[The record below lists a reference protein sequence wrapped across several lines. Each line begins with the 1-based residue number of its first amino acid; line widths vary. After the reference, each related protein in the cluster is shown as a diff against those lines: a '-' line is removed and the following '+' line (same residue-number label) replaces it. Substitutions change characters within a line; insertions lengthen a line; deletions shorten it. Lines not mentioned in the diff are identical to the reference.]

1 MCVMVVSFTFAGPF
15 SPVWSSFRY
24 DWTTAPKSSVMPR
37 LGTRGMPKPSGPHGD
52 AGVWSALAVRLSE
65 PDRLVCAMAV
75 REILGREAE
84 VQAVGR
90 FLDGPAPAGLVL
102 EGPAGIG
109 KTTVWRAG
117 IEHARRAGHRVLVTR
132 PSEVETAPAMAAD
145 GPAGRG
151 VRSARC
157 IAAGTAAIGARRGAA
172 PRERRSG
179 RRRARGG
186 VGCRAGTGAPRGGG
200 EAGPARHR

>member
-1 MCVMVVSFTFAGPF
+1 
-15 SPVWSSFRY
+15 
-24 DWTTAPKSSVMPR
+24 
-37 LGTRGMPKPSGPHGD
+37 MPKPSGPHGD

-84 VQAVGR
+84 EQAVGR

-117 IEHARRAGHRVLVTR
+117 IEHARGAGHRVLVTR
-132 PSEVETAPAMAAD
+132 PSEVETAPAMAGLMDLLGEVFDQHGAVL
-145 GPAGRG
+145 PAPQ
-151 VRSARC
+151 RSALAVALLRES
-157 IAAGTAAIGARRGAA
+157 ADQADVEPGAA
-172 PRERRSG
+172 SAAALGLVRHAAEERPVLLAIDDRQWLDAATTATPRF
-179 RRRARGG
+179 GG
-186 VGCRAGTGAPRGGG
+186 AFVGSWPHACGSKVAS
-200 EAGPARHR
+200 